1 MRLGLF
7 GLHIAI
13 STIVAV
19 TCLYLPG
26 HAEGLGLINW
36 YFWVQAAAA
45 LGFTIP
51 PRQLMP
57 GLLVALAAASW
68 GFCCALVA
76 GMSLGNS
83 WL

>member
-1 MRLGLF
+1 MRLRLF

-19 TCLYLPG
+19 ICLYLSG
-26 HAEGLGLINW
+26 HADGVGFINW
-36 YFWVQAAAA
+36 YFWVQAVAA
-45 LGFTIP
+45 LGFTFP
-51 PRQLMP
+51 RRQLMP